1 MIPANDLSSVSDVI
15 QIRRTLQK
23 SVEQLMDAQDYIAG
37 QVVALQAIER
47 QVRALALREGGRILE
62 AERQTDDLDRLSDM
76 QTATNANFRQMQDS
90 YAGLRAQILTLLG
103 QHEQLYNAT
112 FVSGTFDPD
121 PTSFAI
127 PG

>member
-47 QVRALALREGGRILE
+47 QVRVLTLREGGRLLE

-103 QHEQLYNAT
+103 QHERLYNLT
-112 FVSGTFDPD
+112 F
-121 PTSFAI
+121 A
-127 PG
+127 PGHV

>member
-103 QHEQLYNAT
+103 QHEQLYNST
-112 FVSGTFDPD
+112 FSCGTFDPD

>member
-103 QHEQLYNAT
+103 QHEQLYNST
-112 FVSGTFDPD
+112 FVRGTFDPD

-127 PG
+127 PR